1 MVDGGQLRNQG
12 LLRVSKEEVKA
23 AMKRIEA
30 KKMVSPD
37 DLCGGGDVY
46 ERAVDLLTRL
56 FNTRTGMV
64 RSRV

>member
-1 MVDGGQLRNQG
+1 MVDSYEI
-12 LLRVSKEEVKA
+12 RVSKEEVKA

-46 ERAVDLLTRL
+46 EREQWTY
-56 FNTRTGMV
+56 
-64 RSRV
+64 

>member
-1 MVDGGQLRNQG
+1 MMVDGGQLRNRG

-23 AMKRIEA
+23 AMKRIET

-46 ERAVDLLTRL
+46 EREQWTY
-56 FNTRTGMV
+56 
-64 RSRV
+64 

>member
-1 MVDGGQLRNQG
+1 MMVDSGQLRNQG

-37 DLCGGGDVY
+37 DLCGGDVY
-46 ERAVDLLTRL
+46 EREQWTY
-56 FNTRTGMV
+56 
-64 RSRV
+64 